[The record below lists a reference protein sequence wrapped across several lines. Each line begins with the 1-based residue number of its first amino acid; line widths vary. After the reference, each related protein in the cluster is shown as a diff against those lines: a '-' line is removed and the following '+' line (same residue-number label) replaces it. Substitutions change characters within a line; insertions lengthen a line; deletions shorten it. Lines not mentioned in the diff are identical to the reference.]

1 MDFYVETGGKYGVS
15 NFAEMII
22 PVESDN
28 PYEYDYFRNSFLP
41 NKKEPANAD
50 IIQKKEIIWVILL
63 KKAL

>member
-1 MDFYVETGGKYGVS
+1 METGGKYGVS

-28 PYEYDYFRNSFLP
+28 PYEYDYFPELFFT
-41 NKKEPANAD
+41 KQKEPANAD
-50 IIQKKEIIWVILL
+50 ITQKKEVIWVILL